1 MLSVDI
7 GPALVRRMS
16 LETFASF
23 AEQTAHESVVADSIG
38 TDDHTRQTVVD
49 FLSRVTVPSLSLS
62 YVCDDF
68 VNFFLQHSVKVDE

>member
-49 FLSRVTVPSLSLS
+49 FLSRVTVPSLSFVICLRRFCQFPS
-62 YVCDDF
+62 MFCDG
-68 VNFFLQHSVKVDE
+68 